1 MYKKIAVQVCRGRFW
16 AFKVKMVQNV
26 HMMLSNKLGRYFF
39 MLIEFWPFVLT
50 VVAM

>member
-1 MYKKIAVQVCRGRFW
+1 
-16 AFKVKMVQNV
+16 MVQNV